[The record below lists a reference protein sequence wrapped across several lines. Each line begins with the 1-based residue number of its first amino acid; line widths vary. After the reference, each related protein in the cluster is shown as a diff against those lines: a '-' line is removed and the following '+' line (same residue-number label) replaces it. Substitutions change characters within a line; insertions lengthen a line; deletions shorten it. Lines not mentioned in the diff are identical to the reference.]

1 MRVTR
6 IRLLPSP
13 LAQVCTQRSRAD
25 EGLAPTQEHWPV
37 LRTVSPQHLSPFPL
51 SSPPLQ
57 PPSRTGLWG
66 SRTLKKGEPLRRWGL
81 LWEEEG
87 LERALKSQLH
97 PIGRRQDGEGGGV
110 KSSGGRFALL
120 PLVTVTMVIQG
131 RRW

>member
-81 LWEEEG
+81 ALGGGRVRKG
-87 LERALKSQLH
+87 LEITASSDREKT
-97 PIGRRQDGEGGGV
+97 GRR
-110 KSSGGRFALL
+110 
-120 PLVTVTMVIQG
+120 
-131 RRW
+131 RRGS